1 MRTPLTLV
9 IAAAIAVVA
18 AGSQSASAKGPDI
31 AAGKL
36 LRLGTGARAVSVP
49 WGGSVRVNDT
59 LADSV
64 ADGKCTFDLTYDVS
78 DTADSAE
85 GAFKNHVLVNGVIAA
100 VNSSPVLLAGQPHP
114 VRTQVAL
121 VPGMNELEVQLD
133 AGRAIAES
141 NEANNDMS
149 VKVAVTGACRSKDPR
164 QADLAVPQGLAI
176 GGSVGGIGSRQA
188 QWNGNVTLRTA
199 EVALASAG
207 KCAFNI
213 MYRVENRGAAASGAF
228 TDRIFAGASLVSEQQ
243 LGSIEPGGRRTVITQ
258 AYLRPGPSTLRLE
271 VNGADNAYA
280 VDVNV
285 DADCNAV
292 PRRS

>member
-1 MRTPLTLV
+1 MRTPLTLI

-36 LRLGTGARAVSVP
+36 LRIGAGVRAVSVP
-49 WGGSVRVNDT
+49 WGGSVRVSET

-64 ADGKCTFDLTYDVS
+64 ADGKCTFDLAYDVS
-78 DTADSAE
+78 DTADSPE
-85 GAFKNHVLVNGVIAA
+85 GVFKNHVLVNGAIAA
-100 VNSSPVLLAGQPHP
+100 VNPAPALTAAQPHP
-114 VRTQVAL
+114 VRTQVVL
-121 VPGMNELEVQLD
+121 VPGVNALEVQLD
-133 AGRAIAES
+133 AGHAIDES
-141 NEANNDMS
+141 NETNNDMS
-149 VKVAVTGACRSKDPR
+149 VKVAVTGTCRSKDPH

-176 GGSVGGIGSRQA
+176 GGAVGGIGSRQA
-188 QWNGNVTLRTA
+188 QWNGSVTLKAA

-213 MYRVENRGAAASGAF
+213 MYRVENRGGAASGTF
-228 TDRIFAGASLVSEQQ
+228 TDRIYAGANLVSEQQ
-243 LGSIEPGGRRTVITQ
+243 LGSIEPGGRRTVMTQ

-271 VNGADNAYA
+271 VDGADNAYA